1 MEYFRQP
8 NNRIQA
14 GFALNAGNLLV
25 QYQNMMGSIPETS
38 RYEATLVIC
47 VFQSLLTNCSE
58 LLASMS
64 THMKDAWQETLPDI
78 PARWGLKRKF
88 VTLNTFPVPLTYE
101 RFIAHLRNAVS
112 HPTTPDKEPQLPSTG
127 YTTIPGSSGMI
138 ENFRFTDSPWVDR
151 GRDHSHY
158 VRRDETKVKGRL
170 DSFNKKYGCHLEV
183 SRNAA
188 GLYQAMHDGQPYR
201 PIFIAE
207 IPLAGLMNIALEL
220 ANYLAQPTQ
229 ENWDGRIVHQL
240 VA

>member
-25 QYQNMMGSIPETS
+25 QYQKMMASLPVDS

-58 LLASMS
+58 LLASMR
-64 THMKDAWQETLPDI
+64 KGDKPFWNVPLPDI
-78 PARWGLKRKF
+78 PSRWGLKRKF
-88 VTLNTFPVPLTYE
+88 VTLDTLPVQLTYE
-101 RFIAHLRNAVS
+101 RFIEHLRNAVS
-112 HPTTPDKEPQLPSTG
+112 HPTTPDKKPQLPSTG
-127 YTTIPGSSGMI
+127 YTTIPGSSGTI
-138 ENFRFTDSPWVDR
+138 ETFRFTDSPWVDR
-151 GRDHSHY
+151 GRDHSQY
-158 VRRDETKVKGRL
+158 VSRDETKVKDRL
-170 DSFNKKYGCHLEV
+170 DRFNKNYGCHLEC
-183 SRNAA
+183 SRNSA
-188 GLYQAMHDGQPYR
+188 GFYQAMHDGQPYR

-229 ENWDGRIVHQL
+229 ENWDGRTMHQL